1 MVTRMVT
8 HILGLALALAAAPLV
23 AHAQRLPAPI
33 ETETLRDLD
42 AWSVSALTPS
52 EGALPR
58 SLWAHS
64 DGAVIAAL
72 LERLPA
78 TYASPAA
85 HNLARRVLMSGGDA
99 PAGETLEAARNRFEA
114 LGKMGAAD
122 PLATMAAGAGAA
134 LSDPQI
140 AQYAAQAELAR
151 GRRAEACARGR
162 GANAGEQPSAF
173 LLRLRAYC
181 AAAIGDRAAADL
193 ALELARA
200 ANATDAWYT
209 AAVAAAGGAPT
220 ARPPN
225 ARYDNSLA
233 VQLSLAG
240 NLRPA
245 ANPLNNASP
254 LALLALARAE
264 TAPQPLRS
272 QAATLAF
279 RRGVLSPTEA
289 RAILLAT
296 PSENAAPPGP
306 YVLPLRAI
314 EAAPGSMEAAAAIAT
329 VLRQAATP
337 ADFHAA
343 SLLFKDDIA
352 RLQTAPDQA
361 ATLLFARAAVAA
373 GELNV
378 AQRLVGIARQA
389 GVSEVALGPLDAAL
403 AARAGLSGAEATFAL
418 SRRIDAAGASGA
430 RGAARDVV
438 IMAALGAPTD
448 SNIDAFLIAS
458 PPQGGAAADGG
469 LMLALAGASER
480 GAIGEAALLAVAASG
495 EGPARLDADSLAR
508 IVRVLRAVGLDADA
522 RRFAV
527 EAILAGAP
535 AR

>member
-1 MVTRMVT
+1 MVTRSV
-8 HILGLALALAAAPLV
+8 GLALALAALPFA
-23 AHAQRLPAPI
+23 AYAQRLPAPI
-33 ETETLRDLD
+33 EIEPLRDLD

-58 SLWAHS
+58 SLWARS
-64 DGAVIAAL
+64 DGGVIAAL
-72 LERLPA
+72 LQRLPA

-99 PAGETLEAARNRFEA
+99 PTGDAFEAARNRFEA

-122 PLATMAAGAGAA
+122 PLATMAAGSGAA

-162 GANAGEQPSAF
+162 GANVGDQPSAF

-181 AAAIGDRAAADL
+181 AAVTGDRAAADL

-200 ANATDAWYT
+200 ANAADAWYT

-225 ARYDNSLA
+225 ARYDSSLA

-264 TAPQPLRS
+264 SAPQPLRA

-279 RRGVLSPTEA
+279 RRGALSAADA
-289 RAILLAT
+289 RAILMAT
-296 PSENAAPPGP
+296 PPEIATPPGP
-306 YVLPLRAI
+306 YVLPLRAV

-337 ADFHAA
+337 ADFYAA

-361 ATLLFARAAVAA
+361 STLLFARAAVLA

-389 GVSEVALGPLDAAL
+389 GISEAALGPLDAAL
-403 AARAGLSGAEATFAL
+403 AARNGLSGAEAAFSL

-430 RGAARDVV
+430 RGAARDVM
-438 IMAALGAPTD
+438 IMAALGASTDPT
-448 SNIDAFLIAS
+448 IDAFLIAN
-458 PPQGGAAADGG
+458 PAQGGVAADAG

-480 GAIGEAALLAVAASG
+480 GAIGETALLAVAASG
-495 EGPARLDADSLAR
+495 DGPARLDADSLAR
-508 IVRVLRAVGLDADA
+508 IIRALRAVGLDADA

-527 EAILAGAP
+527 EALLAGAP